1 MFKKKVVLTKGLF
14 CCVHSFRVLVM
25 IFSILAL
32 FVCSTLTVLA
42 ADANGNT
49 FVTVDD
55 YGEISFAQDNSIV
68 TYTMNFPSNWIR
80 TGVWGEAWE
89 DFYGFFSGD
98 YFGFYRETYVT
109 SYRMHPFG
117 GIPSLGVD
125 VGDQL
130 ENCCFFDITT
140 VPRSTTITF
149 NFTIGVDSGLVDPPG
164 AYRYLFF
171 VDENGKIV
179 RKSQKMVK
187 PSIDTAGSDGNTYTY
202 TYSDTF
208 GLDSFNVPETAVGFY
223 PMFTLRDVECDPG
236 YVYISYEPYTLT
248 FPMTALE
255 YESQQNQKLLNTINE
270 VQNALVEQGEKIDQ
284 LPGQIGDEMQ
294 NVMDNERE
302 QSKGEG
308 NKFVD
313 QITGAMPDPSKG
325 VIDALGKLTS
335 AVGYT
340 GTEAIIEIPKIV
352 LPGIDGL
359 FDEFVIYEGTNF
371 DLGACISYLPG
382 KLVAVVQSLFTIA
395 IVLYCVYE
403 FKGIISFIFTLR
415 SDNNNG

>member
-1 MFKKKVVLTKGLF
+1 MFAETMNARKKFILLRSFFKLFVVML
-14 CCVHSFRVLVM
+14 SF
-25 IFSILAL
+25 IAL
-32 FVCSTLTVLA
+32 FACSTLTVLA
-42 ADANGNT
+42 ADVNGNT
-49 FVTVDD
+49 FVTLDD

-68 TYTMNFPSNWIR
+68 TYTMNFPSTWIR
-80 TGVWGEAWE
+80 TGVWGEPWE

-117 GIPSLGVD
+117 GIPGVGED

-130 ENCCFFDITT
+130 EYCRFFDITT
-140 VPRSTTITF
+140 VPRSSTITF
-149 NFTIGVDSGLVDPPG
+149 NFTIGVDSGLVDPPA
-164 AYRYLFF
+164 AYRFLFF
-171 VDENGKIV
+171 VDGNGKIV
-179 RKSQKMVK
+179 YKTQKKFK
-187 PSIDTAGSDGNTYTY
+187 PTIDTAGSDGNTFTY
-202 TYSDTF
+202 TYSGTF
-208 GLDSFNVPETAVGFY
+208 GLDSFDVPETAVGFY
-223 PMFTLRDVECDPG
+223 PMFTLCNVECDPG

-255 YESQQNQKLLNTINE
+255 YESQQNQKLLNTMNE

-294 NVMDNERE
+294 NVMDNEKE

-313 QITGAMPDPSKG
+313 QIIGAMPDPSKG

-382 KLVAVVQSLFTIA
+382 KLVTVVQSLFTIA

-415 SDNNNG
+415 SDNDG